1 MSEYRLYNNL
11 ILSPKAS
18 HGDAVAEAKRLLR
31 LPRDTEGYV
40 YRESLDCRRGTVK
53 KVFSVALNCDDE
65 RLNPIRKY
73 DFVPNGEP
81 DTSKVP
87 YIVGMGPCGIFCALT
102 LLEYGIRPVIIDRGS
117 RVEKRVAD
125 VEGFFGG
132 AALNSESNVQYGE
145 GGAGTF
151 SDGKLNTG
159 INDPRSRKVLE
170 TYVRFGADPDILYK
184 AKPHIGTDVL
194 RKISVNIRE
203 YILSKG
209 GKMLF
214 DTKLD
219 DIVVSDGRIKGI
231 ICGCDKYDVDEL
243 VLATG
248 NGAFDVYS
256 MMLRHG
262 VKTEVK
268 PVSVGIRQEHL
279 QSDIDAVKYG
289 KLAGAPY
296 LDAANYSFSTH
307 LPNGMGLYTFCMC
320 PGGYVVNS
328 SSSTDGVVTNGMSYR
343 GRDGKNAN
351 AALLVSF
358 TPKSE
363 SDAMKVCR
371 GIEAAGM
378 KVGQGRTPVCTYEM
392 LLNGYETSDKKF
404 GKILPTVRPEGCF
417 GDFSK
422 VFPKDIYSAL
432 QTAAASFSTGFFGG
446 RSFEKPVFTAP
457 ETRTSAPMRIV
468 RDESG
473 NSASVKGL
481 YPCGEGAGYAGG
493 IVSSAVDGI
502 RIAEKI
508 INSKDG
514 Q

>member
-1 MSEYRLYNNL
+1 MSEYKLYNNL
-11 ILSPKAS
+11 IMSYKAS

-31 LPRDTEGYV
+31 LPSSTEGYV
-40 YRESLDCRRGTVK
+40 YRESLDCRRGNVK
-53 KVFSVALNCDDE
+53 KVFSVALKAEDS
-65 RLNPIRKY
+65 RLKDIKEYSFIPDIT
-73 DFVPNGEP
+73 P
-81 DTSKVP
+81 DTSKTP
-87 YIVGMGPCGIFCALT
+87 YIIGMGPCGIFCALT
-102 LLEYGIRPVIIDRGS
+102 LIEHGIKPVIIDRGS

-132 AALNSESNVQYGE
+132 GKLDPESNVQYGE

-170 TYVRFGADPDILYK
+170 TYVKFGAAPDILYK

-194 RKISVNIRE
+194 RKVAVNIRE

-214 DTKLD
+214 DTRLD
-219 DIVVSDGRIKGI
+219 DIIAEEGQIKGI
-231 ICGCDKYDVDEL
+231 ICGNDRYDVDEL

-262 VKTEVK
+262 VKTEPK

-279 QSDIDAVKYG
+279 QSDVNRAKYG
-289 KLAGAPY
+289 KYADSGL
-296 LDAANYSFSTH
+296 LEAANYSFSSH

-328 SSSTDGVVTNGMSYR
+328 SSAEDGVVTNGMSYR
-343 GRDGKNAN
+343 DRDGVNAN
-351 AALLVSF
+351 SALLISF
-358 TPKSE
+358 TPKDE
-363 SDAMKVCR
+363 REAMAVCR
-371 GIEAAGM
+371 GIESSAH
-378 KVGQGRTPVCTYEM
+378 KVGQGRTPISTYKM
-392 LLNGYETSDKKF
+392 LLEGFDTSDKKL
-404 GKILPTVRPEGCF
+404 GRVLPTVRPEGVF

-422 VFPKDIYSAL
+422 VFPKEVYSAL
-432 QTAAASFSTGFFGG
+432 QIAAKRFSDGFFGDKG
-446 RSFEKPVFTAP
+446 FEPPVFTAP

-468 RDESG
+468 RDENYS
-473 NSASVKGL
+473 SPSLKGL

-508 INSKDG
+508 INSK
-514 Q
+514 